1 MFAPS
6 YGVPE
11 DPATGSAAAAFAG
24 VLTRFAGLK
33 DGRHEFAIEQGYEM
47 GRPSL
52 IRLGLTLAGGRLAA
66 GSVGGGAVTVTEGTI
81 EA

>member
-1 MFAPS
+1 MFAPGL
-6 YGVPE
+6 GVVE

-24 VLTRFAGLK
+24 VLAVGRS
-33 DGRHEFAIEQGYEM
+33 DGQHAFAIEQGYEM

-52 IRLGLTLAGGRLAA
+52 IHLALIVRGGALAGAT
-66 GSVGGGAVTVTEGTI
+66 VGGDAVLVSEGTI